1 MKIDIARKEV
11 IHFIGIGGIGMSGL
25 AQIMKNIGFTIQGSD
40 LNYNKNVAYC
50 RLCDIRVVLRRH
62 RIFLRGRERPMIV
75 GSFRQSRRGK
85 KGGLILAYIKG

>member
-1 MKIDIARKEV
+1 MVAWLK
-11 IHFIGIGGIGMSGL
+11 
-25 AQIMKNIGFTIQGSD
+25 
-40 LNYNKNVAYC
+40 YNKNVAYC

-85 KGGLILAYIKG
+85 KVGLILAYIKG